1 MSICFGSIRDITD
14 PEAELLGD
22 AQPMYEV
29 TVEGGRDEDEVFR
42 FKNIRDAIEADSYYN
57 LVRSKDD
64 DDKAKKVESLQEK
77 TTAPDEEEDDEED
90 EEEDDEEEDD
100 EEEEDEEDGG
110 EEQQKAAEAAAA
122 RQAQAK
128 TPRQK
133 RLARLKKELAWE
145 MKK

>member
-64 DDKAKKVESLQEK
+64 DNKAKKVESLQDK
-77 TTAPDEEEDDEED
+77 TTAP
-90 EEEDDEEEDD
+90 DEEEDD